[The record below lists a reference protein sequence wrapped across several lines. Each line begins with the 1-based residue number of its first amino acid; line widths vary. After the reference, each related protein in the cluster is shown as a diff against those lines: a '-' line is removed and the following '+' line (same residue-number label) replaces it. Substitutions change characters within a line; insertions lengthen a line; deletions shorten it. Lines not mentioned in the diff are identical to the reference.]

1 MLIFNI
7 LDLFHNFM
15 LTKLIKWRLKQPIL
29 NYFDETDYNSF
40 CNLNSLGDM
49 PVFFLKKRLR

>member
-1 MLIFNI
+1 
-7 LDLFHNFM
+7 M

-29 NYFDETDYNSF
+29 NYFDETGYNSF